1 MLVVGTLNRQKGREL
16 TDLFASVGLEL
27 KSLADFPDS
36 IEIVE
41 DGQTFAENAALK
53 ATGHASAS
61 ANGFWPTIAAW
72 PSTLWEVLPEF
83 ALPDTRVPAPQTNR
97 TTAFLSRNWRA

>member
-53 ATGHASAS
+53 ATGHARRLGQWVLADDSGLAVDALGGAPGVRSARYS
-61 ANGFWPTIAAW
+61 G
-72 PSTLWEVLPEF
+72 
-83 ALPDTRVPAPQTNR
+83 PAPQTNR